1 MTDAIDVLQHDSVA
15 RFGAFLLDVIPS
27 ARLPCLAMKLSIT
40 AADLRVALDNLF
52 TTPVRFNLFKDT
64 AAYIVYGTELD
75 EVRALLP
82 LVLKGNRPLAKDLS
96 AADTSHDSFGNALWL
111 LAEAIKAHP
120 GIDSV
125 LRDKATRMQTQ
136 FIPNLAML
144 KAKYKKEA
152 QTASFNRSKVVDM
165 EADLKSIPTPDGR
178 TAYDWV
184 VEFLDSGD
192 HISTLL
198 EGRSKIEADEP
209 GVELMLNR
217 TRVLS
222 LVIKARSLVAD
233 EVEKNNKLPKNAEAI
248 VFGYFDT
255 LAAFRTTVNG
265 DEDQPPPAAP
275 PPAAPS
281 NG

>member
-1 MTDAIDVLQHDSVA
+1 
-15 RFGAFLLDVIPS
+15 
-27 ARLPCLAMKLSIT
+27 
-40 AADLRVALDNLF
+40 
-52 TTPVRFNLFKDT
+52 
-64 AAYIVYGTELD
+64 
-75 EVRALLP
+75 
-82 LVLKGNRPLAKDLS
+82 
-96 AADTSHDSFGNALWL
+96 
-111 LAEAIKAHP
+111 
-120 GIDSV
+120 
-125 LRDKATRMQTQ
+125 
-136 FIPNLAML
+136 
-144 KAKYKKEA
+144 
-152 QTASFNRSKVVDM
+152 
-165 EADLKSIPTPDGR
+165 
-178 TAYDWV
+178 V

-217 TRVLS
+217 TRARS